1 MKGGTIK
8 MDKKILTKGTDILN
22 DIFFGRQVF
31 IGDKPVSQITSP
43 YLVRNAIKYI
53 SLDQRYRDIWD
64 DPNMLQA
71 HKYQNIPQVDISTFS
86 GDYCIPHVARYV
98 EDDNL
103 INVRY
108 VYVSAKVTD
117 VCETFTTVPVG
128 SALFNRFAAISNLNN
143 ILAYLEQYPDKPI
156 TVNKLLP
163 IFGAKDKVNMFTESD
178 PAYGITVEQLYQ
190 VSKES
195 LVNIYVSFRRGWSRL
210 LEIRRI
216 DDTNH
221 AHILL
226 RAKDDDSQRV
236 VHLLDTSAI
245 TTWDGTST
253 RIENHGV
260 EVEDMVVDRIRQFP
274 SIHMMRTFRGTHEQM
289 QTVILEPD
297 DQRQSQYYT
306 IQTLKGINV
315 DGFEFNMP

>member
-1 MKGGTIK
+1 
-8 MDKKILTKGTDILN
+8 MDKEILTKGTNILN

-53 SLDQRYRDIWD
+53 SLDQRHRDIWD

-71 HKYQNIPQVDISTFS
+71 HKYQNIPQIDISTFS
-86 GDYCIPHVARYV
+86 GDYGIPQVTRYV
-98 EDDNL
+98 EDANL
-103 INVRY
+103 INIRY
-108 VYVSAKVTD
+108 VYVTD
-117 VCETFTTVPVG
+117 KATDISEIFTTVPVD
-128 SALFNRFAAISNLNN
+128 SDLFKRFAAISNLNN

-156 TVNKLLP
+156 TVSSLLP
-163 IFGAKDKVNMFTESD
+163 IFGSNDKVNMFTEIN

-190 VSKES
+190 VYKEHM
-195 LVNIYVSFRRGWSRL
+195 VGIYVSFRRGWSRL
-210 LEIRRI
+210 LDIRPF

-226 RAKDDDSQRV
+226 RANDEDSSNA
-236 VHLLDTSAI
+236 VHLLDDSAI

-260 EVEDMVVDRIRQFP
+260 EVEDMVVDRIQQFP
-274 SIHMMRTFRGTHEQM
+274 SVHNVRTFHGTHEYM
-289 QTVILEPD
+289 KSAILEPD
-297 DQRQSQYYT
+297 DQPHPKYYL
-306 IQTLKGINV
+306 IQTLRGINV